1 MLVLTR
7 RADQKIVFPTVG
19 ITIDVLRI
27 KGNVVKIGI
36 EAPTDIQ
43 VLRHEIA
50 EGLPP
55 ETFAKAGPPPVS
67 RDERHNLRNRL
78 NAATLAL
85 HLLRRQLDTSHFDD
99 AESTLLKIVEEF
111 GILEKELNVATSI
124 ASRGTAL
131 VVEDDRNE
139 CELLAGFLRLSGFD
153 VTAVADGADALE
165 HLASNGKP
173 DVVLLDML
181 MPRCNGARTVE
192 IIRRNPQFAGLK
204 VFAISG
210 TAPSELGVST
220 GPRGVDRWFAK
231 PINPE
236 TLVSE
241 MRRELATHGAA

>member
-36 EAPTDIQ
+36 EAPSDVQ

-50 EGLPP
+50 GDLPP
-55 ETFAKAGPPPVS
+55 AAPAKTERPPVS
-67 RDERHNLRNRL
+67 GDERHTLRNRL

-85 HLLRRQLDTSHFDD
+85 HLLRRQLDTGHFDD
-99 AESTLLKIVEEF
+99 AESTLVKIVDEF
-111 GILEKELNVATSI
+111 GILEKELNQAT
-124 ASRGTAL
+124 ARTSRGTAL

-153 VTAVADGADALE
+153 VTAVSDGADALD
-165 HLASNGKP
+165 HLASHQKP

-192 IIRRNPQFAGLK
+192 MIRRNPQFAGLK

-241 MRRELATHGAA
+241 MRRELAAHGAA